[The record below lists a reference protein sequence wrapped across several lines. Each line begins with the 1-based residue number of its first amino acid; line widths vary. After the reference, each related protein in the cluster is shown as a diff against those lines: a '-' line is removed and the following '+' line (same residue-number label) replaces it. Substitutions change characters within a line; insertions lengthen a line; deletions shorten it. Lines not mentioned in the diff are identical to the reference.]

1 MPRSSCIRAA
11 RRLVAIVCVGGGR
24 WRAGAEVAT
33 AAVAA
38 ASAATVVDLGVVVSD
53 DCERGRPGPEF
64 PPIVITSSRVSL
76 SLSLASLSSFNL
88 LFPLSHI
95 A

>member
-53 DCERGRPGPEF
+53 DCERGRPGPLGA
-64 PPIVITSSRVSL
+64 VCRRSSPGWWVSGRMGFLTL
-76 SLSLASLSSFNL
+76 SRMSES
-88 LFPLSHI
+88 
-95 A
+95 